1 VADPVIKVRG
11 DVSHAERELQKLERA
26 LGNLEGIS
34 GLATKALASITA
46 AAGAMGFAIA
56 KTLDSAGQ
64 LIDAANNL
72 GIAAQSLQ
80 ALQHS
85 AALVGVEADALN
97 SALYKLNANIGS
109 ALINGA
115 GGATDAL
122 KRLGIPIN
130 EIARLKT
137 DEQFAR
143 LSTEINKIPN
153 PAERMALATELFG
166 KQGPKILQVADGLA
180 AAKEEMEKLGLAL
193 SDADITA
200 LDMAGDKVDE
210 LKMIFE
216 SGLKKAIADI
226 APYIIAVVNKI
237 KEAVEAAGG
246 FEAVWQQVKDAIRL
260 ALNVAIIA
268 AAIGSIATLVSY
280 VIWLRKEILLA
291 KTAME
296 LFNAVVK
303 RNPIMMAV
311 MAAIA
316 LAGVLGVDVVGALEK
331 MSGINDEIDKVN
343 GEINKKADELTKKNK
358 EQVQLSDQL
367 NKKQQEALDALN
379 ESIKAMENE
388 LGLQK
393 TLNTNGQ
400 LAYEIEKAIV
410 AEKEKLAKAGM
421 TLSSQDEQRIAN
433 VQTAL
438 FHEKSITEEMKRQ
451 ESVVKNL
458 SDAYKSD
465 FTKSLE
471 QFYDVQRV
479 GEVQAEKMRKK
490 QFVSIQEGVDLMRAQ
505 VQSEINLK
513 KEVLALTDTYGAAKF
528 AIEQKYEQSY
538 NTILQN
544 RALLEE
550 KYGMSRQEIA
560 VAAANIEIAK
570 ENELYELRIKHL
582 DEEQARRASTLGRI
596 MSDGDAYF
604 LKTIGGEKAVQ
615 DAAKQRAEFEQ
626 KTVYEKTAIG
636 IEQGA
641 QLFSALG
648 AQNKKAFEA
657 AKALNIAS
665 AIMSTY
671 TAVTK
676 ALAAYPFPFSL
687 VPAGAALAMGM
698 AQVAQI
704 RSQQYSGRALG
715 GPVMGSNP
723 YIVGE
728 NGPEL
733 FTPNT
738 AGSITKNSDLGT
750 GGTTNVNFTIQAND
764 AEGFDSLLVQRK
776 GMIQQ
781 MISDA
786 MLERGQRSK
795 M

>member
-1 VADPVIKVRG
+1 MADPVVRVRG
-11 DVSHAERELQKLERA
+11 DVSHAEQEIKKLERA
-26 LGNLEGIS
+26 LGNLESIS
-34 GLATKALASITA
+34 GLTTKALATITA

-64 LIDAANNL
+64 LIDTANNL

-80 ALQHS
+80 TLQHS
-85 AALVGVEADALN
+85 AALVGVSSDQLN
-97 SALYKLNANIGS
+97 TSLYKLNANIGS

-166 KQGPKILQVADGLA
+166 KQGPKILQVAEGIA

-193 SDADITA
+193 SDTDLVA

-226 APYIIAVVNKI
+226 APYIIAIVNKI
-237 KEAVEAAGG
+237 KEAIEDAGG
-246 FEAVWQQVKDAIRL
+246 FEAVWQKVKDAIRL
-260 ALNVAIIA
+260 ALNVAIFA
-268 AAIGSIATLVSY
+268 AAIGATATLVSY
-280 VIWLRKEILLA
+280 VVWLRKEILLA

-296 LFNAVVK
+296 LFNAVTK

-311 MAAIA
+311 VAAIA
-316 LAGVLGVDVVGALEK
+316 LAGVLGIDVVGALEK
-331 MSGINDEIDKVN
+331 MSGINSEIDKVN
-343 GEINKKADELTKKNK
+343 GEINKKAEELKKKNQ
-358 EQVQLSDQL
+358 EQVQISDQL
-367 NKKQQEALDALN
+367 NKKQQEALDALH

-388 LGLQK
+388 VKIQK
-393 TLNTNGQ
+393 ILNSDGQ
-400 LAYEIEKAIV
+400 LAADIAKV
-410 AEKEKLAKAGM
+410 VFAEKEKLAKAGL
-421 TLSSQDEQRIAN
+421 TLSKQDEQKIIDA
-433 VQTAL
+433 QTEL
-438 FHEKSITEEMKRQ
+438 SLQKEIGDEKKRQ
-451 ESVVKNL
+451 LSVVQGLASSYQSELSKALKDL
-458 SDAYKSD
+458 SDTNAVIADQEERMSRGIKVSLKEYVDGAQGKLKAEENLRSAVMNLIGLGAAED
-465 FTKSLE
+465 FAIQQK
-471 QFYDVQRV
+471 YD
-479 GEVQAEKMRKK
+479 K
-490 QFVSIQEGVDLMRAQ
+490 QYQDLMA
-505 VQSEINLK
+505 
-513 KEVLALTDTYGAAKF
+513 
-528 AIEQKYEQSY
+528 
-538 NTILQN
+538 N
-544 RALLEE
+544 RLMLEE
-550 KYGMSRQEIA
+550 KFQISRGEF
-560 VAAANIEIAK
+560 VNLMANHEIAK
-570 ENELYELRIKHL
+570 MNELYALKVKIDNDTVALRA
-582 DEEQARRASTLGRI
+582 QTYARL
-596 MSDGDAYF
+596 MSEDDAYY
-604 LKTIGGEKAVQ
+604 LRSIGGEKAIQ
-615 DAAKQRAEFEQ
+615 DAAKARAEFEN
-626 KTVYEKTAIG
+626 KTTFEKTQIG
-636 IEQGA
+636 IEEGA
-641 QLFSALG
+641 KMFSALG

-657 AKALNIAS
+657 AKALNIAN
-665 AIMSTY
+665 ALMSTY
-671 TAVTK
+671 AAVTK
-676 ALAAYPFPFSL
+676 AMAAYPWPFSL
-687 VPAGAALAMGM
+687 VPAGAALAMGL

-704 RSQQYSGRALG
+704 KSQQYSGRALG

-733 FTPNT
+733 FTPAT
-738 AGSITKNSDLGT
+738 AGNITKNSDLGT
-750 GGTTNVNFTIQAND
+750 GGVTNVNFTIQAND